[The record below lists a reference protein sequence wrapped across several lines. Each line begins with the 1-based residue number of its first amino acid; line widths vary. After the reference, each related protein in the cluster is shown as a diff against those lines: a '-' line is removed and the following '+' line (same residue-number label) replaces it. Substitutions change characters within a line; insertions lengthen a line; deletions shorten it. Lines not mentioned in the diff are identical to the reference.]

1 MALTG
6 NLPADT
12 SGSARF
18 DFPNCYAR
26 IVNVLSDKANWVI
39 NVNFYADQ
47 AAREAEA
54 LPVKTEGFLT
64 APLGGDPYVKGYEYL
79 KTLPLFAGWA
89 DI

>member
-12 SGSARF
+12 ESSVRF

-26 IVNVLSDKANWVI
+26 IVNVLSDKFNWVV

-47 AAREAEA
+47 AAREVEA
-54 LPVKTEGFLT
+54 LPVKTAGFITL
-64 APLGGDPYVKGYEYL
+64 PLGGDPYIKGYDYL
-79 KTLPLFAGWA
+79 KTLPLFAGWV
-89 DI
+89 DV

>member
-1 MALTG
+1 MAITG
-6 NLPADT
+6 NLPAST
-12 SGSARF
+12 PNSSAF

-54 LPVKTEGFLT
+54 LPVLTQGFVT
-64 APLGGDPYVKGYEYL
+64 APLGGDPYPTGYEYL
-79 KTLPLFAGWA
+79 KTLPLFAGWVDA
-89 DI
+89 